1 MVIFNG
7 KIHEHCNGKIHEHC
21 NIIEHATHPT
31 PIHGDAFDL
40 GFALA
45 GFFGHGTVFRPVSP
59 NQYETFGDIILHI

>member
-1 MVIFNG
+1 MVIFNW
-7 KIHEHCNGKIHEHC
+7 KIHEHC
-21 NIIEHATHPT
+21 NIIEHATHPTHPT